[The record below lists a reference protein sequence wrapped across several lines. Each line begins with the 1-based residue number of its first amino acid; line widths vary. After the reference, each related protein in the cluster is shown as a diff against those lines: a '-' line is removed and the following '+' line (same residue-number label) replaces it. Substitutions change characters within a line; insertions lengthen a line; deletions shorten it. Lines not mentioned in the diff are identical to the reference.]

1 MYNLLEG
8 DVDKAADSHLT
19 GRKPEQI
26 LSSGIPALPE
36 LLLNHVG
43 LHTHGQN
50 TPNEASSNPSIPMNP
65 PMPEILVS
73 RILSLHSKH
82 FYKKPHP

>member
-1 MYNLLEG
+1 M
-8 DVDKAADSHLT
+8 DKAADSHPR

-26 LSSGIPALPE
+26 LSLGIPALPE
-36 LLLNHVG
+36 LLLNHEV

-50 TPNEASSNPSIPMNP
+50 TPNESSSNPSIPMNP
-65 PMPEILVS
+65 SMTEILVS

-82 FYKKPHP
+82 FYKKTHS

>member
-1 MYNLLEG
+1 M
-8 DVDKAADSHLT
+8 DTAADSHPT

-26 LSSGIPALPE
+26 FSSGIPALPE
-36 LLLNHVG
+36 LLLNHGG

-50 TPNEASSNPSIPMNP
+50 TPNESSSNPSIPMNP

-82 FYKKPHP
+82 FYKKTHS

>member
-1 MYNLLEG
+1 MN
-8 DVDKAADSHLT
+8 KAADSHPT

-26 LSSGIPALPE
+26 FSLAKSLGIRALPE
-36 LLLNHVG
+36 LLLNHDDS
-43 LHTHGQN
+43 HTHGQN

-82 FYKKPHP
+82 FYKKPHS

>member
-1 MYNLLEG
+1 VN
-8 DVDKAADSHLT
+8 KAADSHPT

-26 LSSGIPALPE
+26 LSLGIRALPQ
-36 LLLNHVG
+36 LLLNHDG

-50 TPNEASSNPSIPMNP
+50 TPNESSSNPSIPMNP

-82 FYKKPHP
+82 FYKKTHS